1 MRGAGTFRKNT
12 GGSRRVRA
20 FTLLEIIAAL
30 ALVAMLSLA
39 AIASLPRDFGKNVPI
54 EKAFETAVRAASYLA
69 QERGAYLA
77 LSFDRRGFF
86 EISEVETGRAVKRVF
101 LKDAY
106 AKVVEAALKDG
117 REILQPETECTDSV
131 VFEPNLPE
139 IIGRTKLDFP
149 ESFPQRIVFAPD
161 GTCGG
166 GSVKITSQ
174 AFEQPLALKL
184 DWAAATV
191 YESGK

>member
-1 MRGAGTFRKNT
+1 MLRGGSFRKNA
-12 GGSRRVRA
+12 GAGRRARA
-20 FTLLEIIAAL
+20 FTLLEIMAAL
-30 ALVAMLSLA
+30 ALVAMLSFA
-39 AIASLPRDFGKNVPI
+39 AIVSIPRDFGKNVPV
-54 EKAFETAVRAASYLA
+54 EKAFEAAVRSASYLA
-69 QERGAYLA
+69 QERGAYLS
-77 LSFDRRGFF
+77 LSFDLRGFF
-86 EISEVETGRAVKRVF
+86 EISEVETGKTAKRVF

-106 AKVVEAALKDG
+106 AKEVEAALKEG
-117 REILQPETECTDSV
+117 RGIPQPETECADTV

-166 GSVKITSQ
+166 GSVKITSP
-174 AFEQPLALKL
+174 AFEQPLVMKL

>member
-1 MRGAGTFRKNT
+1 MRGIGTFRENAGGT
-12 GGSRRVRA
+12 GRARA
-20 FTLLEIIAAL
+20 FTLLEVVAAL
-30 ALVAMLSLA
+30 ALVAMLSLV
-39 AIASLPRDFGKNVPI
+39 AIVSLPRDFGKNIPI
-54 EKAFETAVRAASYLA
+54 EKAFGGAVRSAAYLA

-86 EISEVETGRAVKRVF
+86 EISEVETGKTLKRVF

-106 AKVVEAALKDG
+106 AKAVEAALKDG
-117 REILQPETECTDSV
+117 REIPQPETECTDTV

-139 IIGRTKLDFP
+139 IVGRTKLDFP

-174 AFEQPLALKL
+174 AFEQPLVLKL

-191 YESGK
+191 YENDK